1 MPYRVYIVEDHPT
14 MRETYRMFID
24 LQPDLE
30 VCGMAD
36 TGKAALE
43 EVPRAAPDVILVD
56 LALPD
61 MNGMDVVR
69 GLRAQYADL
78 IILVVSGNKAK
89 AFEDLVV
96 RGGATAY
103 IDKQDAPAT
112 LVPTILKTIAS
123 AKASGKVR

>member
-1 MPYRVYIVEDHPT
+1 
-14 MRETYRMFID
+14 
-24 LQPDLE
+24 
-30 VCGMAD
+30 MAD

-56 LALPD
+56 LSLPD

>member
-1 MPYRVYIVEDHPT
+1 MTYRVYIVEDHPT

-30 VCGMAD
+30 VCGMAE
-36 TGKAALE
+36 TGETALE
-43 EVPRAAPDVILVD
+43 DVPHQAPDVILVD

-61 MNGMDVVR
+61 MNGMEVVR
-69 GLRAQYADL
+69 RLRARFVDL

-96 RGGATAY
+96 KGGATAY
-103 IDKQDAPAT
+103 TDKQDAPAT
-112 LVPTILKTIAS
+112 LVPTILKTIDS
-123 AKASGKVR
+123 ARASGIVR